1 MCQNLDFLLAMN
13 ATVVVLIK
21 SEDRQSTRLF
31 QDREEVMLTRRTACK
46 QRTMVFELFEIV
58 NDADWMEI

>member
-1 MCQNLDFLLAMN
+1 MWQNFGFLLAMN

-21 SEDRQSTRLF
+21 SEDRQFTRLF
-31 QDREEVMLTRRTACK
+31 QDREEVMSTRRTACK

-58 NDADWMEI
+58 NYTDWMDT